1 MTPIIG
7 TIGKGL
13 LANALGDLYL
23 FIKSSS
29 YNTHLEEVLEQL
41 DIKAELDVVS
51 ALLDDIESRPE
62 CRAVKV
68 ASDKVREAV
77 NYIHKQLRE
86 IQEELETH
94 KTRYFYSWRSP
105 DYTRQIKNLQKGG
118 ILLQKRRELLFSVL
132 GVGQIRLPVRRQQS
146 PLRMF
151 AVNN

>member
-29 YNTHLEEVLEQL
+29 YNTHLEDVLEQL

-51 ALLDDIESRPE
+51 ALLQDIEHRPE

-68 ASDKVREAV
+68 ASDKVRETV
-77 NYIHKQLRE
+77 DYIHTQLRE
-86 IQEELETH
+86 IQTEIEIH
-94 KTRYFYSWRSP
+94 KTRYFNTWRSP
-105 DYTRQIKNLQKGG
+105 DYTLQIKRLKRGG
-118 ILLQKRRELLFSVL
+118 LLLRKRRELLFSVL
-132 GVGQIRLPVRRQQS
+132 GVQKIMIPQTRRQS
-146 PLRMF
+146 LLR
-151 AVNN
+151 NSNI